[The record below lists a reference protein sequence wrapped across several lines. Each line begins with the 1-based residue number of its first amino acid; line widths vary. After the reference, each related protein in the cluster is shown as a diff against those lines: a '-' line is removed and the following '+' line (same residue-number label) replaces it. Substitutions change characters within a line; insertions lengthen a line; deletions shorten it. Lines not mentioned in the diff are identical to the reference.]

1 MLSERLEDMTSC
13 NIIIDD
19 LIEFC
24 SHHELALNGE
34 DWKLIFQSDYKGPV
48 LRKLAVDF
56 CVIATQ
62 PEFLKTQLR
71 QMPLEMA
78 IDCVGRFADL
88 RHEMLM
94 QVDRDETPYTIT
106 ALIDLNLCERYHQ
119 HDKSCLPCSKPTR
132 ESEREE
138 STSRRDSSASSEECS
153 DLDSYYSAQQQQWE
167 L

>member
-1 MLSERLEDMTSC
+1 
-13 NIIIDD
+13 
-19 LIEFC
+19 
-24 SHHELALNGE
+24 
-34 DWKLIFQSDYKGPV
+34 
-48 LRKLAVDF
+48 
-56 CVIATQ
+56 
-62 PEFLKTQLR
+62 
-71 QMPLEMA
+71 
-78 IDCVGRFADL
+78 
-88 RHEMLM
+88 M